1 MSCEASPVRGRVRRD
16 LGASS
21 RPLAAPIAQGCG
33 AILMFH
39 HVRPWRERAFA
50 PNRLLEITPE
60 FLDRALA
67 IAVELG
73 FDLVPLDEVPL
84 RLRRPGRPFAAITFD
99 DGYRDTAEHALPVLR
114 RHRAPFTVFVTTRFA
129 DGAGGLW
136 WLELEEAIAQL
147 DRVAVSVGGACFEAA
162 CATPDEKAAAFE
174 RLYWLLREGPEE
186 RLRATVALLTDAAG
200 IDPAALAT
208 RLCLDWDELRALAAE
223 PGATIGAHTLSHP
236 MLAKWP
242 AEIAGREI
250 AESKAVIEA
259 KLGVSVRHFAYPV
272 GDPTSAGPREFA
284 LCARAG
290 FATAVT
296 TPAGPSLPRARGA
309 FARAAAD
316 LRQRLV
322 PARGCAAR
330 DALRRAVPG
339 LEQRP
344 PAQRRLKGG
353 FTVRAGARC
362 RRASSG

>member
-1 MSCEASPVRGRVRRD
+1 MSSLKHR
-16 LGASS
+16 LF
-21 RPLAAPIAQGCG
+21 AAGFAATSALRADRWLRPIAQGCG

-136 WLELEEAIAQL
+136 WLELEAAIARL

-174 RLYWLLREGPEE
+174 RLYWLLRDGPEE
-186 RLRATVALLTDAAG
+186 RLRATVALLADAAG

-242 AEIAGREI
+242 ADIAGREI
-250 AESKAVIEA
+250 AESRALIEA
-259 KLGVSVRHFAYPV
+259 KLGVPVRHFAYPV
-272 GDPTSAGPREFA
+272 GDPTSAGPREFG

-296 TPAGPSLPRARGA
+296 TRPGHLFPVHGAHLHALPRISVNGL
-309 FARAAAD
+309 F
-316 LRQRLV
+316 QRE
-322 PARGCAAR
+322 
-330 DALRRAVPG
+330 DALRAMLSGVPFLAWNRG
-339 LEQRP
+339 
-344 PAQRRLKGG
+344 RRLN
-353 FTVRAGARC
+353 VA
-362 RRASSG
+362 

>member
-1 MSCEASPVRGRVRRD
+1 MSSLKRR
-16 LGASS
+16 LF
-21 RPLAAPIAQGCG
+21 AAGFAATSALRADRWLRPIAQGCG

-84 RLRRPGRPFAAITFD
+84 RLRRPGRPFAASTFD

-136 WLELEEAIAQL
+136 WRELEEAIARL

-200 IDPAALAT
+200 VDPAALAT

-223 PGATIGAHTLSHP
+223 PAATNGAHPLSHP
-236 MLAKWP
+236 MLAKRRTN
-242 AEIAGREI
+242 I
-250 AESKAVIEA
+250 
-259 KLGVSVRHFAYPV
+259 
-272 GDPTSAGPREFA
+272 
-284 LCARAG
+284 
-290 FATAVT
+290 
-296 TPAGPSLPRARGA
+296 
-309 FARAAAD
+309 AAATI
-316 LRQRLV
+316 
-322 PARGCAAR
+322 PEGT
-330 DALRRAVPG
+330 
-339 LEQRP
+339 EEMEK
-344 PAQRRLKGG
+344 KGW
-353 FTVRAGARC
+353 VRC
-362 RRASSG
+362 RDIADQVG

>member
-1 MSCEASPVRGRVRRD
+1 MSSLKHRLFAAGFAATSALRADRW
-16 LGASS
+16 L
-21 RPLAAPIAQGCG
+21 RPLAQGCG

-136 WLELEEAIAQL
+136 WLELEEAIARL

-174 RLYWLLREGPEE
+174 RLYWLLRD
-186 RLRATVALLTDAAG
+186 RRASDRRSRDRSRRARHATVPRLGGAARSYG
-200 IDPAALAT
+200 
-208 RLCLDWDELRALAAE
+208 
-223 PGATIGAHTLSHP
+223 G
-236 MLAKWP
+236 
-242 AEIAGREI
+242 AGRDDRGPHPVPSDACEM
-250 AESKAVIEA
+250 AGRNRRPGDRREQGLDRGEA
-259 KLGVSVRHFAYPV
+259 RG
-272 GDPTSAGPREFA
+272 AGPPLRLPGRRPDLRRTEGVRPLRKSGLRHRRDDA
-284 LCARAG
+284 
-290 FATAVT
+290 
-296 TPAGPSLPRARGA
+296 AGPSLSSARDA
-309 FARAAAD
+309 LARAAAD

-322 PARGCAAR
+322 PARGCFAR

-344 PAQRRLKGG
+344 QAQRRVRSSLS
-353 FTVRAGARC
+353 VRAGATC